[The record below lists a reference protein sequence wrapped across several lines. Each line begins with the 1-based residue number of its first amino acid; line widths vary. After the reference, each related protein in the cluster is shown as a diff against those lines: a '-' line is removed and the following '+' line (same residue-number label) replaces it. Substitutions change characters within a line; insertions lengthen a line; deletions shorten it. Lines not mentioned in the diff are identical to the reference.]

1 MARVPDVRGALHDI
15 LHPFADEGDEW
26 REPEAAMETAEGEAA
41 VITAE
46 EAKWLLG
53 RLGPGGLGE
62 PEQRLIDL
70 LKSLSPPSLDRLSEV
85 MGQAA

>member
-1 MARVPDVRGALHDI
+1 MHDI
-15 LHPFADEGDEW
+15 LHPFADEADEW
-26 REPEAAMETAEGEAA
+26 KQAESEMEVAEAEAET
-41 VITAE
+41 ITEE

-53 RLGPGGLGE
+53 RFGAGGLGE

-70 LKSLSPPSLDRLSEV
+70 LKSISPPSLDRLSEV